1 MKKIFIN
8 IKGLLQILENSEEF
22 ILGHKMK
29 NLNKIDDAF
38 LLIDNDLIIDYGPMN
53 KCPSFNSMETIDANN
68 CFVLPSWCDSH
79 THLVYA
85 ASREKEF
92 VQRISGVSYQAIAK
106 DGGGILN
113 SAKKLQQTSIEDL
126 YNQSSKRLEEI
137 IKLGTGAVE
146 IKSGYGL
153 EIEAEIKMLEVIKLL
168 NKNYGVSIKSTFL
181 AAHAIPEEYKN
192 NKDGFI
198 KKIVDCWIPRVAKE
212 KLASYIDVFCEKD
225 YFSIQETRKILECG
239 IKYGLTP
246 KIHVNQFNQLGGVS
260 LGVELGALS
269 VDHLEVM
276 KKEDFSALKGSKTI
290 AVSLPN
296 CSFFLGLP
304 FTPARKIIDE
314 NIPLALGSDYNP
326 GSAPSGNMNFV
337 ISLACNQMK
346 MTPEEAINASTING
360 AYAIGLADELGS
372 ITRGKKANLILTKP
386 ISSYAM
392 LPYSF
397 GHNLIE
403 KVYIS
408 GKEL

>member
-1 MKKIFIN
+1 MKKIFLN
-8 IKGLLQILENSEEF
+8 IKGLLQVLENSEEI
-22 ILGHKMK
+22 ILGHDMK
-29 NLNKIDDAF
+29 NLNKINDAY
-38 LLIDNDLIIDYGPMN
+38 LIIDNNLIIDYGPMN
-53 KCPSFNSMETIDANN
+53 KCPAFNNMETINANN
-68 CFVLPSWCDSH
+68 CFLLPTWCDSH

-85 ASREKEF
+85 GNREKEV
-92 VQRISGVSYQAIAK
+92 VQRISGDSYQTIAK
-106 DGGGILN
+106 KGGGILN
-113 SAKKLQQTSIEDL
+113 SAKKLQQTSTEEL
-126 YNQSSKRLEEI
+126 YNQSSERLEEI

-168 NKNYGVSIKSTFL
+168 KKNYGVSIKSTFL
-181 AAHAIPEEYKN
+181 AAHAIPEEYKK
-192 NKDGFI
+192 NKNYFI
-198 KKIVDCWIPRVAKE
+198 KKIVDYWIPRVAEE
-212 KLASYIDVFCEKD
+212 KLANYIDVFCEKN
-225 YFSIQETRKILECG
+225 YFSILETRKILECG
-239 IKYGLTP
+239 IKYNLTP

-269 VDHLEVM
+269 VDHLEIM
-276 KKEDFSALKGSKTI
+276 KEEDFSALKGSKTI

-304 FTPARKIIDE
+304 FTPARRIIDE
-314 NIPLALGSDYNP
+314 NIPLALASDYNP

-337 ISLACNQMK
+337 ISLACNKMK

-360 AYAIGLADELGS
+360 AYAMGLADKLGS

-397 GHNLIE
+397 GYNLIE
-403 KVYIS
+403 KVYIN

>member
-8 IKGLLQILENSEEF
+8 IKSLLQVLENSEEI
-22 ILGHKMK
+22 ILGHDMK
-29 NLNKIDDAF
+29 ILNKINDAY
-38 LLIDNDLIIDYGPMN
+38 LIIDNDLIIDYGPMN
-53 KCPSFNSMETIDANN
+53 KCPAFDNMETINAND
-68 CFVLPSWCDSH
+68 CFLLPAWCDSH

-85 ASREKEF
+85 GNREKEF
-92 VQRISGVSYQAIAK
+92 VQRISGDSYQTIAK
-106 DGGGILN
+106 KGGGILN
-113 SAKKLQQTSIEDL
+113 SAKKLQKTSTEEL

-168 NKNYGVSIKSTFL
+168 KQNYGISIKSTFL
-181 AAHAIPEEYKN
+181 AAHAIPEEYKK
-192 NKDGFI
+192 NKNDFI
-198 KKIVDCWIPRVAKE
+198 KKIVDYWIPRVAEE
-212 KLASYIDVFCEKD
+212 KLANYIDVFCEKN
-225 YFSIQETRKILECG
+225 YFSILETRKILECG
-239 IKYGLTP
+239 IKNNLTP
-246 KIHVNQFNQLGGVS
+246 KIHVNQFNHLGGVS

-269 VDHLEVM
+269 VDHLEIM
-276 KKEDFSALKGSKTI
+276 KEEDFSALKGSKTI

-304 FTPARKIIDE
+304 FTPARRIIDE
-314 NIPLALGSDYNP
+314 NISLALASDYNP

-337 ISLACNQMK
+337 ISLACNKMK

-360 AYAIGLADELGS
+360 AYAMGLADKLGS

-397 GHNLIE
+397 GNNLIE
-403 KVYIS
+403 KVYIN
-408 GKEL
+408 GKES

>member
-1 MKKIFIN
+1 MKKIFVN
-8 IKGLLQILENSEEF
+8 IKGLLQVLENSEKI
-22 ILGHKMK
+22 ILGHDMK
-29 NLNKIDDAF
+29 ILNKINDAY
-38 LLIDNDLIIDYGPMN
+38 LIIENDLIIDYGPMN
-53 KCPSFNSMETIDANN
+53 KCPAFNNMETINANN
-68 CFVLPSWCDSH
+68 CFLLPAWCDSH
-79 THLVYA
+79 THLVY
-85 ASREKEF
+85 SGNREKEF
-92 VQRISGVSYQAIAK
+92 VQRISGDSYQTIAK
-106 DGGGILN
+106 KGGGILN
-113 SAKKLQQTSIEDL
+113 SAKKLQKTSTEEL

-168 NKNYGVSIKSTFL
+168 KQNYGVSVKSTFL
-181 AAHAIPEEYKN
+181 AAHAIPEEYKK
-192 NKDGFI
+192 NKNAFI
-198 KKIVDCWIPRVAKE
+198 KKIVEYWIPRVAEE
-212 KLASYIDVFCEKD
+212 KLANYIDVFCEKN
-225 YFSIQETRKILECG
+225 YFSILETRKILECG

-246 KIHVNQFNQLGGVS
+246 KIHVNQFNHLGGVS

-269 VDHLEVM
+269 VDHLEIM
-276 KKEDFSALKGSKTI
+276 KEEDFSVLKGSKTI

-296 CSFFLGLP
+296 CSFFLGIP
-304 FTPARKIIDE
+304 FTPARQIIDE
-314 NIPLALGSDYNP
+314 NIPLALASDYNP

-337 ISLACNQMK
+337 ISLACNKMN

-360 AYAIGLADELGS
+360 AYAMGVADKLGS

-397 GHNLIE
+397 GNNLIE
-403 KVYIS
+403 KVYIN

>member
-1 MKKIFIN
+1 MKKIFLN
-8 IKGLLQILENSEEF
+8 IKGLLQVLENSEEI
-22 ILGHKMK
+22 ILGHDMK
-29 NLNKIDDAF
+29 NLNKINDAY
-38 LLIDNDLIIDYGPMN
+38 LIIDNNLIIDYGPMN
-53 KCPSFNSMETIDANN
+53 KCPAFNNMETINANN
-68 CFVLPSWCDSH
+68 CFLLPTWCDSH

-85 ASREKEF
+85 GNREKEF
-92 VQRISGVSYQAIAK
+92 VQRISGDSYQTIAK
-106 DGGGILN
+106 KGGGILN
-113 SAKKLQQTSIEDL
+113 SAKKLQQTSTEEL
-126 YNQSSKRLEEI
+126 YNQSSERLEEI

-168 NKNYGVSIKSTFL
+168 KKNYGVSIKSTFL
-181 AAHAIPEEYKN
+181 AAHAIPEEYKK
-192 NKDGFI
+192 NKNYFI
-198 KKIVDCWIPRVAKE
+198 KKIVDYWIPRVAEE
-212 KLASYIDVFCEKD
+212 KLANYIDVFCEKN
-225 YFSIQETRKILECG
+225 YFSILETRKILECG
-239 IKYGLTP
+239 IKYNLTP

-269 VDHLEVM
+269 VDHLEIM
-276 KKEDFSALKGSKTI
+276 KEEDFSALKGSKTI

-304 FTPARKIIDE
+304 FTPARRIIDE
-314 NIPLALGSDYNP
+314 NIPLALASDYNP

-337 ISLACNQMK
+337 ISLACNKMK

-360 AYAIGLADELGS
+360 AYAMGLADKLGS

-397 GHNLIE
+397 GYNLIE
-403 KVYIS
+403 KVYIN